1 MVQSLLN
8 ESGKDAEFVNVT
20 QLSFSGCRACVHRC
34 ARDNFCCID
43 DDLKPF
49 YPKIVDA
56 EAIVLGTPS
65 YFNNINSFMAMFLE
79 RLWSFRHQRFPLKGK
94 PFVAVAVG
102 GIRSP
107 INAIEAIKKRMMA
120 YRAAFKGSVCYTSE
134 IFPCY
139 KCGFGH
145 TCKVGSFYRIHGEEA
160 LRSFKITDQMFH
172 QWEDEPEV
180 VEQLQSLSQ
189 ILASL

>member
-1 MVQSLLN
+1 MVQSLLKD
-8 ESGKDAEFVNVT
+8 SGKDAEFVNLT
-20 QLSFSGCRACVHRC
+20 QLFFSGCRACVHRC
-34 ARDNFCCID
+34 ARDNFCRIE

-107 INAIEAIKKRMMA
+107 INAVEAIKKRMTA

-139 KCGFGH
+139 KCGYGH
-145 TCKVGSFYRIHGEEA
+145 TCKVGSFYRIHREEG
-160 LRSFKITDQMFH
+160 LRSWKITNQIFH
-172 QWEDEPEV
+172 QWEDEPEI
-180 VEQLQSLSQ
+180 VEQIQSLSQ
-189 ILASL
+189 TLARL

>member
-1 MVQSLLN
+1 MVQSLLKD
-8 ESGKDAEFVNVT
+8 SGKDAEFVNLT

-34 ARDNFCCID
+34 ASDNFCRIE

-65 YFNNINSFMAMFLE
+65 YFNNVNSFMAMFLE

-94 PFVAVAVG
+94 PFVAVAIG

-107 INAIEAIKKRMMA
+107 INAVEAIKKRMTA
-120 YRAAFKGSVCYTSE
+120 YRAVFKGSVCYTSE

-139 KCGFGH
+139 KCGYGH
-145 TCKVGSFYRIHGEEA
+145 TCKVGSFYRVHGEEG
-160 LRSFKITDQMFH
+160 LRSWKITNQLFH
-172 QWEDEPEV
+172 RWEDEPKV
-180 VEQLQSLSQ
+180 VEQIQSLSQ
-189 ILASL
+189 TLARL